1 MVEMYVL
8 IMLAVYHPRG
18 VSSSVAEFTSKEKCE
33 IAGEAISKQFQSNRR
48 DAYYVCVRK

>member
-1 MVEMYVL
+1 MVEMYIL

-33 IAGEAISKQFQSNRR
+33 IAGAAISKQFSSIRR
-48 DAYYVCVRK
+48 DAYYVCAQK